1 MKKVKTKGGEDMK
14 RCFCVLLCTVLLLT
28 ALVGCRAPVRE
39 PEVQN
44 EVYYEYFGTVSAVFS
59 YAGDAPEEFGERC
72 ERIRR
77 RLEYYHRLFDIYYEY
92 SGVTN
97 LCTVNKNAGKGPLK
111 VDAAL
116 IDFLLY
122 AKEMHTLTNGKMNI
136 AMGAP
141 LKLWHDCRESAEGG
155 EGELPDEEALSEAYL
170 HTDIDDIVLDREAST
185 VQITDTALRI
195 DVGALGKGY
204 AVEMITG
211 ELRSEGLDAYVL
223 NIGGNISAIGRKTTG
238 EGWLTGITNPDRS
251 SSESFACRITIAD
264 TSLVTSGNYERF
276 YTVGGV
282 RYHHI
287 IDPLTRLPAAY
298 FASVSILTRDSA
310 LADALS
316 TALFCMSE
324 ADGRALVATLGGVE
338 VLWIYEDGRLSMTDG
353 FSALLVE

>member
-1 MKKVKTKGGEDMK
+1 MK
-14 RCFCVLLCTVLLLT
+14 RCFLALLCAALLLGT
-28 ALVGCRAPVRE
+28 LSGCHTPERE

-97 LCTVNKNAGKGPLK
+97 LRTVNQNAGKGPIK
-111 VDAAL
+111 VDEAL
-116 IDFLLY
+116 VDFLLY
-122 AKEMHTLTNGKMNI
+122 AKEMYTLTNGKMNI

-141 LKLWHDCRESAEGG
+141 LKLWHDCREAADGG
-155 EGELPDEEALSEAYL
+155 EGELPDEGALSEAYL
-170 HTDIDDIVLDREAST
+170 HTDIDDIVIDREAST
-185 VQITDTALRI
+185 VEILDEALRI

-204 AVEMITG
+204 AVEMIAR

-223 NIGGNISAIGRKTTG
+223 NVGGNISAIGRKMTG
-238 EGWLTGITNPDRS
+238 EGWLTGITNPDRT

-264 TSLVTSGNYERF
+264 TALVTSGNYERF

-287 IDPLTRLPAAY
+287 IDPETRLPAAY
-298 FASVSILTRDSA
+298 FASVSVLTRDGA

-324 ADGRALVATLGGVE
+324 EDGRELVAALGGVE
-338 VLWIYEDGRLSMTDG
+338 VLWIFEDGRLSMTDG
-353 FSALLVE
+353 FSALVVK